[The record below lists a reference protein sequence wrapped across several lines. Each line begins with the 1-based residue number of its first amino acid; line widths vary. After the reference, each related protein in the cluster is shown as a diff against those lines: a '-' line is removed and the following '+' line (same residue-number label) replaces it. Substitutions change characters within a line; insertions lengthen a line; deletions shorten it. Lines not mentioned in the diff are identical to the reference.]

1 LRSSLKKDGFNQ
13 FNKLEGDRNRR
24 GSTIYLPVGLLIM
37 RRRKGEKFEKFVDQ
51 YIKEL
56 EILKGK

>member
-1 LRSSLKKDGFNQ
+1 
-13 FNKLEGDRNRR
+13 
-24 GSTIYLPVGLLIM
+24 M

-56 EILKGK
+56 ERLKGKEQRINKVTKNEKSTHYIIEF